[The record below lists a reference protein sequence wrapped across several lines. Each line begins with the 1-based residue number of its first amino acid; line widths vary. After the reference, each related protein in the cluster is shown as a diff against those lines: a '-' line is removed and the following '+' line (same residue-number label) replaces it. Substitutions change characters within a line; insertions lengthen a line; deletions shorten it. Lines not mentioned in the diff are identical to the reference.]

1 MLQLNDHL
9 NLSSPVLWVKTG
21 ELMSLYDRV
30 LSGLSK
36 AKGRKIF
43 RIHPLHGLQV
53 WNFDADDW
61 RIVLL
66 ENPEGDFIACGEF
79 GVCLRYVYGEKGTL
93 IIPDA
98 HLVIE
103 DILPVLNILEEEFR
117 NSWQANSADELP
129 MQIVM
134 VSAEDCPSKEI
145 SATAAFCELGIPTV
159 EDLVSVTDFI
169 VRSSK
174 MSASDI
180 NPQAIAAAGHGLSEA
195 NYRSLITSS
204 YVNTGSI
211 DPAWVLEQKLAAIK
225 GSCGLDISKPNMTFD
240 DIGGLDNIKET
251 IQLVTWMW
259 ENPEEAK
266 AHNISP
272 IRRLLMVGIPG
283 TGKSAICEATARQ
296 LGLDLAKIGVSQALS
311 KWIGESEQNTRA
323 QFAILNALSPIVAWI
338 DEFGRDFSG
347 GGSSNDS
354 GTTDRVHGEFLTGI
368 QELSDDIFLMA
379 AANNISGLAPELL
392 RADRFDKIFFVGFP
406 SFEERASIF
415 RIHLGELAADHN
427 LLELAEATPWWTGAE
442 IKSLIGETKFLAFS
456 TDRKAP
462 TTEQI
467 LKVAERFKNR
477 LWLKNRD
484 GIIGMYRNAYDQ
496 YEWASKAQKEDA
508 AALLSG
514 GQVGGS
520 GVVKPTNAAQK
531 IKL

>member
-21 ELMSLYDRV
+21 ELTSLYDRV

-43 RIHPLHGLQV
+43 RIHPMSGLQA
-53 WNFDADDW
+53 WDFDSSEW

-66 ENPEGDFIACGEF
+66 ENPEGDFIPVGDF
-79 GVCLRYVYGEKGTL
+79 PVCLRYVYGERGTL

-103 DILPVLNILEEEFR
+103 DILPILNILEEEFR
-117 NSWQANSADELP
+117 DSWQANSADQLP

-145 SATAAFCELGIPTV
+145 GSTAAFCELGIPTI

-169 VRSSK
+169 ICSSK
-174 MSASDI
+174 MSGENL
-180 NPQAIAAAGHGLSEA
+180 NPEAIAAAGHGLSEA

-204 YVNTGSI
+204 YMNTGSI
-211 DPAWVLEQKLAAIK
+211 DPAWVLEQKLASIK
-225 GSCGLDISKPNMTFD
+225 QNCGLDISKPAMTFD
-240 DIGGLDNIKET
+240 DIGGLDKIKET

-259 ENPEEAK
+259 ENPKEAE
-266 AHNISP
+266 AAGVSP
-272 IRRLLMVGIPG
+272 IRRLLMVGVPG
-283 TGKSAICEATARQ
+283 TGKSAICEATATT
-296 LGLDLAKIGVSQALS
+296 LGLDLAKIGVSKALS

-406 SFEERASIF
+406 AFEERVTIF
-415 RIHLGELAADHN
+415 KIHLGELAGDHDLLKLAD
-427 LLELAEATPWWTGAE
+427 ATPWWTGAE
-442 IKSLIGETKFLAFS
+442 IKSLIAEAKFLSFS
-456 TDRKAP
+456 VDKTPP

-467 LKVAERFKNR
+467 LKLAEKFKNR

-496 YEWASKAQKEDA
+496 YEWASSAQKDDA
-508 AALLSG
+508 TVLLSG
-514 GQVGGS
+514 GEIGGAK
-520 GVVKPTNAAQK
+520 KPSNAKQK